1 MHSKC
6 DGSSTP
12 VRRSGGTAASNDQ
25 KKHVRINIKNSSH
38 CRSSTAFNL
47 FTIDIQPYIISS
59 FYFTDELRLTGVK
72 KKGEKYNNW

>member
-25 KKHVRINIKNSSH
+25 KKTCQDQH
-38 CRSSTAFNL
+38 
-47 FTIDIQPYIISS
+47 
-59 FYFTDELRLTGVK
+59 
-72 KKGEKYNNW
+72 